1 MGSKIYTKLL
11 GIKKK
16 TIRFEVHV
24 RVKKRRLKRN
34 TVRKEKENPSRSV
47 SRFGSMQKFRSHPLI
62 HTPLE
67 FNLAQNAV
75 GGQFNAVGKITPSRP
90 SLNG

>member
-1 MGSKIYTKLL
+1 MGSTEGEANCGL
-11 GIKKK
+11 
-16 TIRFEVHV
+16 
-24 RVKKRRLKRN
+24 
-34 TVRKEKENPSRSV
+34 
-47 SRFGSMQKFRSHPLI
+47 HPLI

-75 GGQFNAVGKITPSRP
+75 GGQFNAVGKITPSRL